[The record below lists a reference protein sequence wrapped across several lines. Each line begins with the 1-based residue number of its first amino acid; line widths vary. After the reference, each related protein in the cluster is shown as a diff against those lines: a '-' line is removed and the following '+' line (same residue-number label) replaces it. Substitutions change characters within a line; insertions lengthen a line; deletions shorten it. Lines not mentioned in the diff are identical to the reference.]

1 MGSRQDMSEASEIRH
16 VTVDQNGRPLGPR
29 ALGTRTRLL
38 RATVDLLS
46 RKSVRDVAV
55 VDIARSAETSPA
67 TFYQYFKDVS
77 DVLLRLAEQAAAEMP
92 AMLDLIDRPWHG
104 TAGLDTA
111 RALSDAFIRHWDAHR
126 PVLLVRNLAA
136 DEGDRKFQK
145 IRREAL
151 RPLLDQL
158 AQKIE
163 ESKQAGRVGPE
174 VHAYA
179 AAAAL
184 AAILERLAAYHK
196 ELEPLGVSRSDLVE
210 TCARII
216 YQTVT
221 GSSAPVRK
229 DLEKEKS

>member
-1 MGSRQDMSEASEIRH
+1 MSEAGELQH
-16 VTVDQNGRPLGPR
+16 VTVDQSGRPLGPR
-29 ALGTRTRLL
+29 ALGTRNRLL
-38 RATVDLLS
+38 QATFDLLS
-46 RKSVRDVAV
+46 LKSVREVAV
-55 VDIARSAETSPA
+55 VDIARNANTSPA

-77 DVLLRLAEQAAAEMP
+77 DAILQLAERAAEEMP
-92 AMLDLIDRPWHG
+92 AMLDLIERPWDG
-104 TAGLDTA
+104 SAGLDTA
-111 RALSDAFIRHWDAHR
+111 RALSDAFIRHWDKHR

-136 DEGDRKFQK
+136 DEGDRNFQAV
-145 IRREAL
+145 RREAL
-151 RPLLDQL
+151 RPVLDQL

-163 ESKQAGRVGPE
+163 ESKQSGKVGAD

-196 ELEPLGVSRSDLVE
+196 ELEPLGVTRNDLVD

-221 GSSAPVRK
+221 GGSAPVLA
-229 DLEKEKS
+229 DLESLEKEKS

>member
-1 MGSRQDMSEASEIRH
+1 MAEASHIRH
-16 VTVDQNGRPLGPR
+16 ITVDQNGRPLGPR
-29 ALGTRTRLL
+29 ALGTRNRLL
-38 RATVDLLS
+38 QATLELLGQ
-46 RKSVRDVAV
+46 KSVRDVAV
-55 VDIARSAETSPA
+55 VDIARNADTSPA

-77 DVLLRLAEQAAAEMP
+77 DAILQLAERAAEDMP

-104 TAGLDTA
+104 SAGLDTA
-111 RALSDAFIRHWDAHR
+111 RALSDAFIQHWDAHR

-145 IRREAL
+145 VRREAL
-151 RPLLDQL
+151 RPVLDQL

-163 ESKQAGRVGPE
+163 ESKQAGQVGPE

-196 ELEPLGVSRSDLVE
+196 ELEPLGVTRRDLVE

-216 YQTVT
+216 FQTVT
-221 GSSAPVRK
+221 GGSAPVRS
-229 DLEKEKS
+229 DLEKENS